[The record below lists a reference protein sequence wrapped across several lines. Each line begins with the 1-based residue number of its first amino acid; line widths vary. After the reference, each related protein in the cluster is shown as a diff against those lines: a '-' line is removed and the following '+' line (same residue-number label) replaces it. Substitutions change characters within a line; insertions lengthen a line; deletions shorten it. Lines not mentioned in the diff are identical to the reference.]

1 MTIRDRI
8 VSMRKVKAKS
18 LKADPRNWRQ
28 HPEYQQ
34 SALKAQI
41 DKIGWVTPIIARE
54 TDDGLM
60 IVDGHLRSGID
71 PDSMVRVVIVD
82 LDEEEAASA
91 LATLD
96 PISAMAEVDAERL
109 GSLLEDIDLTD
120 EGLRSHLSDLV
131 DASTWG
137 ADEIDDDDEDDEDDD
152 EPEESPTR
160 QEIKVYCDIEDGP
173 AVIAAISKAID
184 AFPNIDVS

>member
-18 LKADPRNWRQ
+18 LKADPRNWRL

>member
-18 LKADPRNWRQ
+18 LKADPRNWRL

-137 ADEIDDDDEDDEDDD
+137 ADEIDDDDEDDDDDD